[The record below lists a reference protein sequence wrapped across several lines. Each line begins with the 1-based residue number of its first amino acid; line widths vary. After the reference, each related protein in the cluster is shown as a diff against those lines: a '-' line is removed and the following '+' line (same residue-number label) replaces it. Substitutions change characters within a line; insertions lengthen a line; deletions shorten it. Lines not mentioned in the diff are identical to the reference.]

1 MKIMGIPVGMI
12 QENCYI
18 AYGEESS
25 QALIVDP
32 GDWAD
37 RLIELLTEKKL
48 TPVAILLTHG
58 HFDHIGGVEALRE
71 HYKIPVYAT
80 KAEQE
85 VLQNTAMSM
94 AGFTLKTDEIVS
106 DGQEL
111 LLGGMKVKV
120 LETPGHTPGG
130 CCYYFPEE
138 GALFSGDTLFCES
151 VGRTDFPG
159 GDMSKLVRGIREKLM
174 TLPED
179 VTVYP
184 GHMEETT
191 IGHEKIYNP
200 FLQ

>member
-159 GDMSKLVRGIREKLM
+159 GNMSKLVRGIREKLM

>member
-1 MKIMGIPVGMI
+1 MKIIGIPVGMI

-18 AYGEESS
+18 AYEEASG

-32 GDWAD
+32 GDWAE
-37 RLIELLTEKKL
+37 RLIGLLTEKKL

-58 HFDHIGGVEALRE
+58 HFDHIGAVEALRD

-94 AGFTLKTDEIVS
+94 AGFTLEADETLQ
-106 DGQEL
+106 DGEEMT
-111 LLGGMKVKV
+111 LGGMRFQV

-130 CCYYFPEE
+130 CCFYFPEE

-159 GDMSKLVRGIREKLM
+159 GNMSKLVRGIKSKLM

>member
-174 TLPED
+174 TLPEE

>member
-94 AGFTLKTDEIVS
+94 AGFTLKADEIVS